1 MGAITKA
8 FFVAKCHLNP
18 DYVISP
24 GDLILAIF
32 RGDGGRIWYES
43 HSLSEKVSPLG
54 NITRIVPS
62 GPEDPNQL
70 LDALITFAPDY
81 FDSCPSM
88 KTVKEKLQGISFLDF
103 DSGDGIPSEWEQLR
117 SEVRKVLNKEIGINE
132 SKIGL
137 FSATLDPVSF

>member
-8 FFVAKCHLNP
+8 FFVAKCHLNH

-62 GPEDPNQL
+62 GPEDPNQI

-81 FDSCPSM
+81 FDTCPSM

-117 SEVRKVLNKEIGINE
+117 SEVKKVLNKEIGINE

-137 FSATLDPVSF
+137 FSATLEPVSF

>member
-8 FFVAKCHLNP
+8 FFVAQCHLNY
-18 DYVISP
+18 DCEISP
-24 GDLILAIF
+24 GDLLVAIF

-43 HSLSEKVSPLG
+43 HYLSEKIKPLG
-54 NITRIVPS
+54 KISRIVPS
-62 GPEDPNQL
+62 SPEDPNQL

-88 KTVKEKLQGISFLDF
+88 KTVREKLEGVSFLDF
-103 DSGDGIPSEWEQLR
+103 DSGDSIPSEWEQLR
-117 SEVRKVLNKEIGINE
+117 SEVRNVLNQEIGVGQ

-137 FSATLDPVSF
+137 FSAMLKQVCF

>member
-62 GPEDPNQL
+62 GPEDPNQI

-137 FSATLDPVSF
+137 FSATLEPVSF